1 MKTVELERKVE
12 QLEKE
17 LESNKQLLVEKE
29 NAISSYVSLIEE
41 LRTKVAMLEILHFG
55 TKSEKWTREDERQGR
70 LFNEAEED
78 AFEQG
83 DNSQEEKQ
91 VETHEVGS
99 YTRRARNQGRKPLSP
114 DLPREYI
121 TRDIPDDKKVC
132 ACGNCLVCIGS
143 EKSERLEITPP
154 AVKVIVEEKLKY
166 ACKKCEGTD
175 SDSKGVITAEGKKHL
190 IPRSIASSSLL
201 AWSLSEKFEFALPFY
216 RQEKR
221 LAQIGVHIPR
231 ATLSGFAMRA
241 GNVCKPLYDL
251 LKKHIRSGS
260 LINADETTV
269 QVLKEPDRKPQDKS
283 YMCVYLGGPVGK
295 KAVVFTYTT
304 SRASK
309 VHKEFLADFKGK
321 LQTDDLGVYHTAVRE
336 LNGER
341 QKDRARPPGDL
352 ITHLLCWSHARRKFH
367 LSWQESKSERAA
379 EALKFIGSIF
389 ELEKLREG
397 RSKIGFLKLRKN
409 RAEVIFAEFKSW
421 LLDLHPRVPPSL
433 SLGKAVSYTLD
444 NWDQLVT
451 YVDDSD
457 CVPSNNLAENAIRPF
472 VIGRKNWL
480 FFDEQAGAEAS
491 AILYSLIESAKLAG
505 LNPYDYL
512 WYLFEKLPYAET
524 EEDLKALLP
533 FNLTPEQIKPPRS

>member
-1 MKTVELERKVE
+1 MNTVELERKVE
-12 QLEKE
+12 QLEKA
-17 LESNKQLLVEKE
+17 LAEKE
-29 NAISSYVSLIEE
+29 NVISSYVNLIEE
-41 LRTKVAMLEILHFG
+41 LKSKVAVLEILHFG
-55 TKSEKWTREDERQGR
+55 TKSEKWTSEDERQGR

-78 AFEQG
+78 AFKQ
-83 DNSQEEKQ
+83 DDSQPEEKRA
-91 VETHEVGS
+91 ETREVGS
-99 YTRRARNQGRKPLSP
+99 YTRRAKNQGRKPLSP
-114 DLPREYI
+114 DLPREYV
-121 TRDIPDDKKVC
+121 TRDIPEDKKVC
-132 ACGNCLVCIGS
+132 TCGSCLVCIGS
-143 EKSERLEITPP
+143 EKTERLAITPP
-154 AVKVIVEEKLKY
+154 AVKVIVEERLKY

-175 SDSKGVITAEGKKHL
+175 SDSPGVITAEGKRHL
-190 IPRSIASSSLL
+190 IPRSIATSSLL
-201 AWSLSEKFEFALPFY
+201 AWSLSEKFCYALPFY

-221 LAQIGVHIPR
+221 LAHIGVHIPR
-231 ATLSGFAMRA
+231 ATLSGFAIRA
-241 GNVCKPLYDL
+241 GNACKPLYDL
-251 LKKHIRSGS
+251 LVRHIQSGS

-283 YMCVYLGGPVGK
+283 FMCVYLGGPAGK
-295 KAVVFTYTT
+295 KTVAFKYTT

-309 VHKEFLADFKGK
+309 VHEEFLADFKGK

-336 LNGER
+336 LNE
-341 QKDRARPPGDL
+341 ARPPGDL

-367 LSWQESKSERAA
+367 HAWQESKSDRAGK
-379 EALKFIGSIF
+379 ALKFIGSIF

-397 RSKIGFLKLRKN
+397 RSKTGFVKLRKN

-451 YVDDSD
+451 YIDDPD

-472 VIGRKNWL
+472 VVGRKNWM
-480 FFDEQAGAEAS
+480 FCDSQAGAEAS

-512 WYLFEKLPYAET
+512 WHIFEKLPYAET
-524 EEDLKALLP
+524 EDDLKALLP
-533 FNLTPEQIKPPRS
+533 FNLTPEQIKPSRS